1 MNENENEMIYLLR
14 NRNSGEILGVFS
26 SKEILQEKVC
36 KEVTSL
42 LNLSKMTKEKIRTL
56 MGGNFIIEAWELNK

>member
-1 MNENENEMIYLLR
+1 MNENKNEIIYLLR

-26 SKEILQEKVC
+26 SKEILEEKVC

-42 LNLSKMTKEKIRTL
+42 LNLSKMTKEEIRTL